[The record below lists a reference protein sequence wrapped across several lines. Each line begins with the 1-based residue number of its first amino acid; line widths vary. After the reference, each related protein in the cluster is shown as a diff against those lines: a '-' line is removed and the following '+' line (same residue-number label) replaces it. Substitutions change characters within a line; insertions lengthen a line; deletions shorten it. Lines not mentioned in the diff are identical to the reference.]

1 MDFIPVT
8 PSASCLIESL
18 RDIGYS
24 METAVADI
32 IDNSITATSTTI
44 KIDFSW
50 NEGSPWISIS
60 DNGHGMSEEELINAM
75 RLGSQHPG
83 NERAEKD
90 LGRFGLGL
98 KTASFSQCRQ
108 LTVISKKNNKVSGYE
123 WDLEWIKN
131 NPDSKWEIRAISTD
145 DITSSPFLNKVFTES
160 LLLSDGTIV
169 LWRELDRF
177 DQSEKKLNSIIDQS
191 RKHLELVFHRYLSPG
206 AGKKGLEILLN
217 NAPLEAFN
225 PFYTSHSATQE
236 LPSQSIHLEG
246 TVINV
251 QPYVLPHYNKTTREN
266 YEKYAGDDGYLQNQG
281 FYLYRNNR
289 LIIKGTWFRI
299 IKKEELTKLIR
310 VQVDIPNSLDHLW
323 KIDVKKAHAS
333 PPEAIKKE
341 LRQIIDKIASS
352 GKNVYRQRG
361 KKLQDKVKEPA
372 WNRIQ
377 SNGKVQYAINREHYL
392 VTELDNQLIPEQ
404 QEKLKA
410 LLTMLEGSFPTELF
424 YCDVAKEPESINK
437 PEFNIES
444 FLPMLETM
452 ITSMKNSQ
460 IPPSEIAK
468 RILTCDPFA
477 TYQDET
483 KTLLKNKGIIHE

>member
-1 MDFIPVT
+1 MDYIPVT

-32 IDNSITATSTTI
+32 IDNSITANSTTI

-50 NEGSPWISIS
+50 DEGSPWISIS
-60 DNGHGMSEEELINAM
+60 DNGYGMSEEELINAM
-75 RLGSQHPG
+75 RLGSQHPS

-108 LTVISKKNNKVSGYE
+108 LTVISKKNNEVAGYE

-131 NPDSKWEIRAISTD
+131 NPDSKWEIRVISTD
-145 DITSSPFLNKVFTES
+145 DITNSPFLNKVFTES

-177 DQSEKKLNSIIDQS
+177 DKSEKKLNSLVDQT

-206 AGKKGLEILLN
+206 VGKKGIEILLN

-236 LPSQSIHLEG
+236 LPSQSIQLEG
-246 TVINV
+246 TFINI

-266 YEKYAGDDGYLQNQG
+266 YEKYAGDAGYLQNQG
-281 FYLYRNNR
+281 FYLYRNKR

-310 VQVDIPNSLDHLW
+310 VQIDIPNSLDHLW

-333 PPEAIKKE
+333 PPEGIKKE

-361 KKLQDKVKEPA
+361 TKLQDKVKEPA
-372 WNRIQ
+372 WNRIL
-377 SNGKVQYAINREHYL
+377 SKGKIQYVINREHHL
-392 VTELDNQLIPEQ
+392 VTELESQLMPEQ
-404 QEKLKA
+404 QDMLNA
-410 LLTMLEGSFPTELF
+410 LISMLEGSFPAELF
-424 YCDVAKEPESINK
+424 YSDVASEPEALGK
-437 PEFNIES
+437 PDFNIEL
-444 FLPMLETM
+444 FLPILEVM
-452 ITSMKNSQ
+452 ISSMEKNQ
-460 IPPSEIAK
+460 LPPSEIVK
-468 RILTCDPFA
+468 GILTCDPFA
-477 TYQDET
+477 TYQYET
-483 KTLLKNKGIIHE
+483 KKLLKDKGYIHE